1 MNEVEL
7 VNDER
12 RSSGRGQEFGKGL
25 QRGFGGKERTCR
37 EGCFAPDCP
46 GRGVWTDWSQWLRE
60 IYDDEGRSR
69 VGGPDLGGDF
79 NFRAEFPKSG
89 FSE

>member
-12 RSSGRGQEFGKGL
+12 RSSGRGQEFGKRL
-25 QRGFGGKERTCR
+25 QRGFGDKESTRR
-37 EGCFAPDCP
+37 ERCFAPDCS
-46 GRGVWTDWSQWLRE
+46 GRGVWADWSQWLGE
-60 IYDDEGRSR
+60 IYDDEGRSG
-69 VGGPDLGGDF
+69 VSCSDLGVDC
-79 NFRAEFPKSG
+79 NFRAEFPESG